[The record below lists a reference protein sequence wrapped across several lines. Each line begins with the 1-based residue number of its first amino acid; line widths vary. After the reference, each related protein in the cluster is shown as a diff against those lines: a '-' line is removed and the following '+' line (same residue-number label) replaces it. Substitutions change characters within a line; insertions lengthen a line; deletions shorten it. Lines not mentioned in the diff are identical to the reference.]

1 MLFFIVLGPG
11 DVAVIDARR
20 KTCCSSGSYSGAACR
35 GCRASVAA
43 DHAVPSDHHRRSVR
57 NQQPTP
63 SAANTH
69 EQDTDSVRSQRK
81 VVYDEL
87 H

>member
-20 KTCCSSGSYSGAACR
+20 KTCCSSGSCSGAACR
-35 GCRASVAA
+35 GCRASIG
-43 DHAVPSDHHRRSVR
+43 AVPSDHHRRSVR

-69 EQDTDSVRSQRK
+69 GQDTDSVLSQRK